1 MKTCVV
7 EDIKKE
13 EFTSCTSARRMEEP
27 QGYIDEQALVERLKN
42 GDEYA
47 VNQIVEKYKN
57 PLFAFIL
64 RIVDNHA
71 LAEDIFQET
80 WLSMIRHIRGFRGDS
95 LFSTWLFQIALNQ
108 SRNALKKV
116 KRRDFVPLEYVES
129 VADEPIVNA
138 EEILK
143 AEQVRALITGLP
155 IKMRE
160 VIVLRFYHDLSEK
173 EISGIVGAPVGTVKS
188 RLHRASGILRKKIEA
203 GY

>member
-1 MKTCVV
+1 MQTCVV
-7 EDIKKE
+7 EDIEKE
-13 EFTSCTSARRMEEP
+13 EFTSYPGARQMEKSE
-27 QGYIDEQALVERLKN
+27 GYVDELALVQRLKN

-80 WLSMIRHIRGFRGDS
+80 WIRMIRHIKGFRGDS

-108 SRNALKKV
+108 SRNALKKI
-116 KRRDFVPLEYVES
+116 KRREFVPLEYAES
-129 VADEPIVNA
+129 VADEPGVDA
-138 EEILK
+138 GDILQ
-143 AEQVRALITGLP
+143 AEQIRALIAGLS

-160 VIVLRFYHDLSEK
+160 VIVLRYYHDLSEK
-173 EISGIVGAPVGTVKS
+173 EISGIVGAPLGTVKS
-188 RLHRASGILRKKIEA
+188 RLHRASGILRKKIEF
-203 GY
+203 GN